1 MKAILCK
8 EYGPPESLILEE
20 IEDPK
25 PRSGQVVIDIDACA
39 INFPDVLMIE
49 GEYQF
54 KPNMPFSPGAEVAGT
69 VSVLGE
75 GVSGVAV
82 GDKVIASP
90 GFGGLAEKVAVAADS
105 CIKVPDGI
113 DLVRASAFLYAYGTS
128 QHALVDRAQIQ
139 PGETLVVLGAAGG
152 VGLAAVELGA
162 LLGARV
168 IAAAS
173 TDAKL
178 DLCRQYGASET
189 INYST
194 EDLKTRIRELT
205 SSRGADVIY
214 DAVGGDYAEPA
225 LRAIG
230 WCGRYLVI
238 GFAAG
243 EIPKIP
249 LNLVL
254 LKGCDIRGVFWGS
267 FVAREPDHHRAN
279 VEQLMAW
286 WKEGKLS
293 PHVSETFPLER
304 AGEAIRHLADRKAMG
319 KVVVTS
325 VTEG

>member
-8 EYGPPESLILEE
+8 EYGPPESLVLEE
-20 IEDPK
+20 VDDPEPK
-25 PRSGQVVIDIDACA
+25 SGQVVIDIEACA

-49 GEYQF
+49 GQYQF

-69 VSVLGE
+69 VSALGE
-75 GVSGVAV
+75 GVAGIAV

-90 GFGGLAEKVAVAADS
+90 GFGGLAEKAAVAADS
-105 CIKVPDGI
+105 CIQVPDGI
-113 DLVRASAFLYAYGTS
+113 DLIHASAFLYAYGTS
-128 QHALVDRAQIQ
+128 QHALVDRAQIR

-162 LLGARV
+162 LLGAKV
-168 IAAAS
+168 IAVAS

-178 DLCRQYGASET
+178 DLCREHGASAT

-194 EDLKTRIRELT
+194 EDLKKRIRELT
-205 SSRGADVIY
+205 DSQGADVIY
-214 DAVGGDYAEPA
+214 DAVGGEYAEPA

-230 WCGRYLVI
+230 WLGRYLVI

-267 FVAREPDHHRAN
+267 FVAREPERHRAN
-279 VEQLMAW
+279 VDQLISW
-286 WKEGKLS
+286 WQEGKLS

-304 AGEAIRHLADRKAMG
+304 AGEAIRHLADRKALG
-319 KVVVTS
+319 KVVVTP
-325 VTEG
+325 TLAD

>member
-8 EYGPPESLILEE
+8 KYGPPESLVLEE
-20 IEDPK
+20 VEDPR
-25 PRSGQVVIDIDACA
+25 PRLGQVVIDIDACA

-49 GEYQF
+49 GKYQF
-54 KPNMPFSPGAEVAGT
+54 KPKMPFSPGAEVAGT
-69 VSVLGE
+69 VSAIGD
-75 GVSGVAV
+75 GVSGIAV

-90 GFGGLAEKVAVAADS
+90 GFGGLAEKVAVAAEA
-105 CIKVPDGI
+105 CIAVPEGI
-113 DLVRASAFLYAYGTS
+113 DLVRASALLYAYGTS

-139 PGETLVVLGAAGG
+139 PGESLVVLGAGGG

-178 DLCRQYGASET
+178 DLCRQYGAT
-189 INYST
+189 GTVNYST
-194 EDLKTRIRELT
+194 EDLKFRIRELT
-205 SSRGADVIY
+205 SGRGADVIY
-214 DAVGGDYAEPA
+214 DAVGGDYSEPA
-225 LRAIG
+225 LRATG
-230 WCGRYLVI
+230 WYGRYLVI
-238 GFAAG
+238 GFSAG
-243 EIPKIP
+243 EIPRIP

-286 WKEGKLS
+286 WQEGKLS
-293 PHVSETFPLER
+293 PYVSETFPLER
-304 AGEAIRHLADRKAMG
+304 AGEAIKHLAERRALG
-319 KVVVTS
+319 KVVVTNL
-325 VTEG
+325 TAG